1 MKSIEILIT
10 IFFLIICSFFKF
22 FSYFFK
28 IKFGTVDFAR
38 IGGIYVLDWYISEKK
53 EYKNRSLDIFF
64 YTDPNRQTNKQWLKM
79 WKKNVF
85 LFCVPHIFIRS
96 INRVKKY
103 KFLNNIIDNIP
114 VNLKYPELSLFFK
127 TKSKSLIKNHNHRLK
142 IVLNDKKPNISFTS
156 EEIQK
161 GKEFL
166 EKIGVNNNQ
175 YICINNR
182 DNKYLNTRFK
192 NSDWEY
198 HDYRNFVIEDYE
210 ETVNFLIDK
219 GFFVI
224 RLGSEVEGH
233 LNINSK
239 KYFDYSLSDY
249 QSDFL
254 DIYLSSKCYFFIS
267 SDSGISAIPE
277 IFKVPVVYI
286 NKSFLN
292 EIHRWNSKCLFIFK
306 KFYSKKFKRYLN
318 FDEVWKLKFG
328 DFEHDKNM
336 VENQIAIQNNTPKEI
351 KKVTEE
357 MLNFLEKKLK
367 YTEQDELIQN
377 KFWKIFAPNNLRS
390 NFCRIGRDYLYENKS
405 LL

>member
-1 MKSIEILIT
+1 MKYREIIIT
-10 IFFLIICSFFKF
+10 IFFLIIIFFFKL
-22 FSYFFK
+22 FSIFFK

-38 IGGIYVLDWYISEKK
+38 IGGIYPLDWYISEKK
-53 EYKNRSLDIFF
+53 EYNNRSLDIFF
-64 YTDPNRQTNKQWLKM
+64 YTDPNKQTNKQWLNM
-79 WKKNVF
+79 WGKNVF
-85 LFCVPHIFIRS
+85 LLCVPHIFIRS
-96 INRVKKY
+96 INRVKKF

-114 VNLKYPELSLFFK
+114 VNLIYPELSLFFK

-142 IVLNDKKPNISFTS
+142 IVLNNKKPNISFTS
-156 EEIQK
+156 QEIQK

-182 DNKYLNTRFK
+182 DSKYLNTRFK
-192 NSDWEY
+192 NSDWEH
-198 HDYRNFVIEDYE
+198 HDYRNFKIEDYE

-224 RLGSEVEGH
+224 RLGSEVEGQ

-239 KYFDYSLSDY
+239 KYFDYSLSEY

-254 DIYLSSKCYFFIS
+254 DIYLSSNCYFFIS

-277 IFKVPVVYI
+277 IFRVPVVYI
-286 NKSFLN
+286 NKTLLN
-292 EIHRWNSKCLFIFK
+292 QIHRWNSKSLFIFK
-306 KFYSKKFKRYLN
+306 NFYSKKYKRFLK
-318 FDEVWKLKFG
+318 FEEIWKLKFG
-328 DFEHDKNM
+328 NPDHNKIMDI
-336 VENQIAIQNNTPKEI
+336 NQISIQSNSPKEI
-351 KKVTEE
+351 KKVSEE
-357 MLNFLEKKLK
+357 MLDFLENEKI
-367 YTEQDELIQN
+367 YSEQDELIQN
-377 KFWKIFAPNNLRS
+377 KFWEIFAPNNLRS